1 MRSNTLETKNRIDGI
16 FRAGEEKVKKGF

>member
-1 MRSNTLETKNRIDGI
+1 MRRNTLETKNRIDGI